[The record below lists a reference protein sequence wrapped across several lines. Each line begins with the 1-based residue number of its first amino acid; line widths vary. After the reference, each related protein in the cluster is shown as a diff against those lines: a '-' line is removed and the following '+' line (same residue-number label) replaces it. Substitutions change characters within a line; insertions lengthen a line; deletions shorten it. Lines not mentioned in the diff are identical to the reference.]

1 MEYQFQFGPIWAQ
14 FDALLWGAWYTL
26 KLSVFSGIL
35 GFFLGLLGAIAR
47 RSNNVIARSVACVYV
62 ELIRNTPF
70 VVQLFFVFF
79 GLPSA
84 GLRLNAGQA
93 ALLALTINIGAYFT
107 EIIRAGLDA
116 TSKGQ
121 IEAAVAL
128 GLSKI
133 HTFFLVLLTPAIS
146 RVYPALTGQF
156 ILVMLGSA
164 VVSQISAEDL
174 TFVASFIQSRTFR
187 AFEVYF
193 VITGMYLALALGMKF
208 AFARLERALFRWRQ
222 Y

>member
-1 MEYQFQFGPIWAQ
+1 VEYQFQFDPIWAQ

-26 KLSVFSGIL
+26 KLSALSGIL
-35 GFFLGLLGAIAR
+35 GFFVGLIGAVAR
-47 RSNNVIARSVACVYV
+47 RSNNLIARSVVSGYV

-70 VVQLFFVFF
+70 IVQLFFVFF
-79 GLPSA
+79 GLPSI
-84 GLRLNAGQA
+84 GLQLSADQA
-93 ALLALTINIGAYFT
+93 ALLAMTINIGAYFT
-107 EIIRAGLDA
+107 EIIRSGLDA
-116 TSKGQ
+116 ADKGQ
-121 IEAAVAL
+121 IEAATAL
-128 GLSKI
+128 GLPNI
-133 HTFFLVLLTPAIS
+133 QTFFLVVLKPALS

-156 ILVMLGSA
+156 ILVMQGSA

-174 TFVASFIQSRTFR
+174 TFAANFIQSRTFR

-208 AFARLERALFRWRQ
+208 AFARLERILFRWRQ